1 MLDPYFSATKVKWIL
16 DNVEGARA
24 RAERGELAFGTVDSW
39 LIWHLTS
46 GHKHVTDVTNA
57 SRTLLFNIVKGEW
70 DPEMLKLFGVPES
83 MLPEVGWSSER
94 VGEVTTTLGLGGV
107 AIAGIAGD
115 QQAAL
120 FGQLCWNAGE
130 AKNTYGT
137 GCFLLQNIG
146 TEFVR
151 SRHKLITTVAASA
164 QKRLEYALE
173 GSIFIG
179 GAVVQWLRDN
189 LKLIGASAEVEALAA
204 SVPDTGG
211 VVFVPAFVG
220 LGAPHW
226 DAHAAGMLIGLRR
239 DTGPGQI
246 ARAALE
252 AIAFQVADVLEAVH
266 SETGAPL
273 KELRVDGGAAVNDL
287 LMQFQ
292 ADVLGVPV
300 VRPRVTETTALGAA
314 YLAGLATGFWA
325 SADALRA
332 ERKGDVRFEPK
343 MARGSGPSGAG
354 AGKRPWSGQRGG
366 PPNRCVGRPCGLF
379 AELQRLADLLVP
391 AFQRLFEFE
400 HEFAGVGAVDEAVIE
415 AEAEVLHGANG
426 DGVVAFGVGEHGGL
440 FAQAADGEDGRLGL
454 VDDGHAELA
463 AKGAGVG
470 EREGGSADFVGRELF
485 GAGAEGEIGDGAGEI
500 GEAALLG
507 LADDGHD
514 EAPVE
519 RDGDAEMDVLV
530 VADGEAVAVF
540 SSEAL
545 TMGKRRSAAT
555 AAAAMKGM

>member
-1 MLDPYFSATKVKWIL
+1 MAYVLALDQGTTSSRAILFDAAGAIAAVAQKEFQQFYPQAGWVEHDPTEILTSQLSCAVEALGKVGARPRDIAAIGITNQRETVIVWERATGKAIHPAIVWQDRRTAAQCKALEDSGAGEMVSSKTGLVLDPYFSATKVKWIL
-16 DNVEGARA
+16 DHVDGARA

-39 LIWHLTS
+39 LVWHLTS

-70 DPEMLKLFGVPES
+70 DAELLKLFGIPAN
-83 MLPEVGWSSER
+83 MLPEVVWSCEH
-94 VGEVTTTLGLGGV
+94 VGEVTTTLGLVPGLGGV

-120 FGQLCWNAGE
+120 FGQLCWSAGE

-146 TEFVR
+146 TEFMR
-151 SRHKLITTVAASA
+151 SKHKLITTIAASP
-164 QKRLEYALE
+164 QKRLEYAFE

-189 LKLIGASAEVEALAA
+189 LKLIATSADVESLAA

-211 VVFVPAFVG
+211 AVFVPAFVG

-239 DTGPGQI
+239 DTGPGHI

-273 KELRVDGGAAVNDL
+273 QALRVDGGAAVNDL

-292 ADVLGVPV
+292 ADILGVPV

-314 YLAGLATGFWA
+314 YLAGLATSFWP
-325 SADALRA
+325 SPDALRA
-332 ERKGDVRFEPK
+332 ERKGDVHFEPK
-343 MARGSGPSGAG
+343 MDATER
-354 AGKRPWSGQRGG
+354 
-366 PPNRCVGRPCGLF
+366 
-379 AELQRLADLLVP
+379 AERRSRWQKA
-391 AFQRLFEFE
+391 
-400 HEFAGVGAVDEAVIE
+400 
-415 AEAEVLHGANG
+415 
-426 DGVVAFGVGEHGGL
+426 
-440 FAQAADGEDGRLGL
+440 
-454 VDDGHAELA
+454 
-463 AKGAGVG
+463 
-470 EREGGSADFVGRELF
+470 
-485 GAGAEGEIGDGAGEI
+485 
-500 GEAALLG
+500 
-507 LADDGHD
+507 
-514 EAPVE
+514 VE
-519 RDGDAEMDVLV
+519 RAK
-530 VADGEAVAVF
+530 AW
-540 SSEAL
+540 
-545 TMGKRRSAAT
+545 T
-555 AAAAMKGM
+555 A